1 MCWRSRGAA
10 VFFGV
15 MLLISCQKKETEVK
29 RTPLVEAEELL
40 SQLLVEEL
48 VIVDFR
54 TKEEYDK
61 GHIPGAVRAWRSDIE
76 SPDYPYGGMMASAAQ
91 LESLFSDLGI
101 QSEARLVLYD
111 AKGGCDAARL
121 WWVLSQYGFHRAQ
134 LLNGGIQAWKEIG
147 GALSYS
153 DKRKNPAVFRFR
165 QPVEGNMHI
174 SKEELTVLGEDS
186 EIVLIDARTL
196 DEYNGKRQK
205 KGSARAGRIPGSV
218 RVDWTEAVDYH
229 GSMKFKSLEELDSL
243 YGNIIPSKATP
254 VVTYCH
260 SGVRSAHTTF
270 VLTQL
275 LGYKNV
281 RNYDGS
287 WTEWS
292 HFDELPVIKDSLTLI
307 LQ

>member
-91 LESLFSDLGI
+91 LESLFSNLGI

-205 KGSARAGRIPGSV
+205 KRFCTRGTNSRKCSCRLDGSGRLSRQYEIQKPGGARFALWQYHSFQSDPGRYLLPFG
-218 RVDWTEAVDYH
+218 
-229 GSMKFKSLEELDSL
+229 GPF
-243 YGNIIPSKATP
+243 
-254 VVTYCH
+254 
-260 SGVRSAHTTF
+260 SAHHLCTHTAF
-270 VLTQL
+270 GL
-275 LGYKNV
+275 
-281 RNYDGS
+281 
-287 WTEWS
+287 
-292 HFDELPVIKDSLTLI
+292 
-307 LQ
+307 

>member
-1 MCWRSRGAA
+1 MCWKTKVAS
-10 VFFGV
+10 VLFGIV
-15 MLLISCQKKETEVK
+15 LLFSCQKKEAEVEWA
-29 RTPLVEAEELL
+29 PLLEAEELL
-40 SQLLVEEL
+40 SQLLKEDV

-61 GHIPGAVRAWRSDIE
+61 GHIPGAVRVWRSDIE
-76 SPDYPYGGMMASAAQ
+76 SPDYPYGGMMASATQ
-91 LESLFSDLGI
+91 IETLFSALGI
-101 QSEARLVLYD
+101 HSKARLVLYD

-121 WWVLSQYGFHRAQ
+121 WWILAHYGFRQVH

-147 GALSYS
+147 GGLSYS
-153 DKRKNPAVFRFR
+153 DRRNNPAAFRLDSNA
-165 QPVEGNMHI
+165 GYSMHI
-174 SKEELTVLGEDS
+174 DKEELSLLKMDSGLVLLDT
-186 EIVLIDARTL
+186 RTL
-196 DEYNGKRQK
+196 DEFTGKRQK
-205 KGSARAGRIPGSV
+205 KGAARAGRIPESI
-218 RVDWTEAVDYH
+218 RMDWAEAVDYH
-229 GSMKFKSLEELDSL
+229 GDMKFKSLEELDSL
-243 YGNIIPSKATP
+243 YGELIPAKETP

-292 HFDELPVIKDSLTLI
+292 HFDELPIKKDSLTLI